1 MESLID
7 FISRFVAE
15 NNEDFKKWRA
25 EKEREKHESKNVG

>member
-1 MESLID
+1 MEMLID

-25 EKEREKHESKNVG
+25 EKENNHETESVG

>member
-7 FISRFVAE
+7 FIAKFVAE

-25 EKEREKHESKNVG
+25 EKEKNHETESVG